1 MTPRRRPGLIGT
13 DGGLETRM
21 DRELFEAAKRARE
34 KAHAPY
40 SRFQVGAAIRTLA
53 GTVHTG
59 CNVENAS
66 FPEGWC
72 GETSAIAAMIGASG
86 AAPGRRIAAIAV
98 VAARIDGNLT
108 TPCGGCR
115 QRIAEFAGPDTP
127 VHVFD
132 LDGEGRSF
140 TLAEL
145 LPAAF
150 YLAQK
155 P

>member
-1 MTPRRRPGLIGT
+1 
-13 DGGLETRM
+13 M
-21 DRELFEAAKRARE
+21 DRELFEAARAARE
-34 KAHAPY
+34 RAHAPY
-40 SRFQVGAAIRTLA
+40 SRYHVGAALRTEA
-53 GTVHTG
+53 GSVHSG

-72 GETSAIAAMIGASG
+72 GETSAIANMVGAG
-86 AAPGRRIAAIAV
+86 AAAAAPSRRIAAICV
-98 VAARIDGNLT
+98 VADRIEGRLV

-127 VHVFD
+127 VHVSD
-132 LDGEGRSF
+132 PAGEGR
-140 TLAEL
+140 TYRLADL

-150 YLAQK
+150 ALDDR